1 MGMNKSVIDEFAGK
15 VPQELLDIWSERG
28 FCTMLDGYLRVI
40 DPREYKDLLDET
52 YFRGSISIPI
62 FTTAFGD
69 IITFEKNKYIGIVR
83 YNKHDFNILAADFEL
98 FLMFLKDEYF
108 LKSKFHIDNYKCAK
122 EKLGIPKNDE
132 CFGYFPA
139 LCAGGAEKTEN
150 IKIVKI
156 KEHILFLTQ
165 LAGRIE

>member
-1 MGMNKSVIDEFAGK
+1 MGMNKSVIDEFTGK
-15 VPQELLDIWSERG
+15 VPQELLDIWSEQG

-52 YFRGSISIPI
+52 YFRGGISIPI

-98 FLMFLKDEYF
+98 FLMFLKD
-108 LKSKFHIDNYKCAK
+108 K
-122 EKLGIPKNDE
+122 
-132 CFGYFPA
+132 
-139 LCAGGAEKTEN
+139 
-150 IKIVKI
+150 
-156 KEHILFLTQ
+156 
-165 LAGRIE
+165 